1 MIPKSREVNP
11 CILKFFHSKVDRNSY
26 KFEVNKVESAY
37 IKLMDYM
44 FQNNFTSYDPY
55 DGLNTPLDIIKINKF
70 CRLGLVYLNK
80 FSPVNLRKF
89 FRVQKSKQLM
99 ALSTAANAMFT
110 FNTLGNRESKF
121 IYTFYVELKKK
132 TLKTKYG
139 YHCWDARHFP
149 IQMQDNLIDINIP
162 SIVGNEIFGT
172 FLIHYYKA
180 TGNNEVLRYIS
191 DLADLFIDKFFCE
204 RDGFS
209 FFKYRINDPDNKIT
223 LNASLKA
230 TSFLIKASEI
240 LDNDS
245 FHDPVHKAIKTVVS
259 LQKDD
264 GRWNYTYFI
273 DKQNEKKQVDFH
285 QGFILDD
292 ILLFMNKYGHD
303 TPYLNSYQKG
313 IDFYYQKQFL
323 PNGQSLYRY
332 PKKWPVDIHSQ
343 SQGIITFTRAAKS
356 GFGDHYFDFAG
367 IIAEWTIKNMQDK
380 DGHFYF
386 LKYPWVT
393 NKIPYIRWSDAN
405 MAYALSVFL
414 SK

>member
-1 MIPKSREVNP
+1 MDTLELSYQ
-11 CILKFFHSKVDRNSY
+11 KVINYVFR
-26 KFEVNKVESAY
+26 
-37 IKLMDYM
+37 
-44 FQNNFTSYDPY
+44 NNFYSYDPY
-55 DGLNTPLDIIKINKF
+55 DGLNTHVKILKNSRIN
-70 CRLGLVYLNK
+70 RLGSIYFNK
-80 FSPVNLRKF
+80 FSPINFRKYF
-89 FRVQKSKQLM
+89 KIQKSRHLM
-99 ALSTAANAMFT
+99 SQGVVANALFT
-110 FNTLGNRESKF
+110 NNNIQDRESEF
-121 IYTFYVELKKK
+121 INNLYSE
-132 TLKTKYG
+132 LKTKSLKELYG
-139 YHCWDARHFP
+139 YHCWAAHNYN
-149 IQMQDNLIDINIP
+149 IQMPGMLIGHNNP
-162 SIVGNEIFGT
+162 GIVGNEIFGS
-172 FLIHYYKA
+172 FLINYYKA
-180 TGNNEVLRYIS
+180 TGKNDVLNYIS
-191 DLADLFIDKFFCE
+191 DLAALFIDKYFFE